1 MGEKGLVQGLWVV
14 RIPINVLRV
23 TERLPF
29 FIYVIWK
36 PEFNFIYLLLLNLLT
51 KTKNMKKA
59 ILSLALATTLVSC
72 GGAVTEGTQVDSIAV
87 DSVETQ
93 VDSAAVS
100 AVDSTVAKIPAEQT
114 K

>member
-1 MGEKGLVQGLWVV
+1 
-14 RIPINVLRV
+14 
-23 TERLPF
+23 
-29 FIYVIWK
+29 
-36 PEFNFIYLLLLNLLT
+36 
-51 KTKNMKKA
+51 MKKA
-59 ILSLALATTLVSC
+59 ILSLTLATTLVSC